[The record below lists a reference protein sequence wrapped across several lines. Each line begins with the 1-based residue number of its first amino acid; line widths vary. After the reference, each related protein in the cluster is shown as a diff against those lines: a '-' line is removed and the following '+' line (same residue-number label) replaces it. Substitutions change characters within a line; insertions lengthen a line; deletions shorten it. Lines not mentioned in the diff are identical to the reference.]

1 MTCCECIKIK
11 KIYNIQDSCLRES
24 GGAEQNAIKSTAP
37 SLAEMPSPC
46 PVPPLNSCLG
56 LLKVQEVRFTMLD
69 DFFLEN

>member
-1 MTCCECIKIK
+1 MYKDKEKNTTFKIAV
-11 KIYNIQDSCLRES
+11 SVRV
-24 GGAEQNAIKSTAP
+24 EQNAIKSTAP
-37 SLAEMPSPC
+37 SLADMPSPC